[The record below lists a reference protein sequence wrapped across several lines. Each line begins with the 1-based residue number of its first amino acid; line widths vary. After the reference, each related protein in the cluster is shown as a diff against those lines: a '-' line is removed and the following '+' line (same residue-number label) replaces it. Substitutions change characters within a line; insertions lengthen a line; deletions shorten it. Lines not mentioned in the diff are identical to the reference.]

1 VIPALVLLATII
13 LLGFPA
19 AMVFIP
25 RTMLTGNVLPLYRA
39 AMAIARTGLRLAGIR
54 IQITGLENI
63 PTDHAV
69 VFMANHVSNL
79 DPPVL
84 LPLIPGRTSIFL
96 KQSLMRI
103 PILGW
108 GMRLGEFIPVA
119 RDGNPQNAQQNV
131 RRAASL
137 LARGIHITVFVE
149 GTRSRDGHLLPF
161 KKGPFFL
168 AQETGAPCIPITI
181 HGTASMMRKGSL
193 RIFPATAHLT
203 FHPPIYPADYPTRE
217 GLMEAVRAAIASA
230 LPADLRT

>member
-1 VIPALVLLATII
+1 MIPALTLLATFV
-13 LLGFPA
+13 LLGLPA
-19 AMVFIP
+19 AIVLFP
-25 RTMLTGNVLPLYRA
+25 LAMLTRNVLPLYRS
-39 AMAIARTGLRLAGIR
+39 AMTIVRLGLRLARIR
-54 IQITGLENI
+54 VEATGLENI
-63 PTDHAV
+63 PADRAV

-119 RDGNPQNAQQNV
+119 RDGSPASAQQNV
-131 RRAASL
+131 RTAASL
-137 LARGIHITVFVE
+137 LARGIHLTIFVE
-149 GTRSRDGHLLPF
+149 GTRSRDGRLLPF

-168 AQETGAPCIPITI
+168 AQESGALCIPVTL

-193 RIFPATAHLT
+193 RVYPATARVT
-203 FHPPIYPADYPTRE
+203 FHPALDPARFDSRDD
-217 GLMEAVRAAIASA
+217 LMAAVRAAIASA
-230 LPADLRT
+230 LPPELRA

>member
-1 VIPALVLLATII
+1 MIPALVLLATIL

-19 AMVFIP
+19 ALVYIP
-25 RTMLTGNVLPLYRA
+25 WTILTGNVLPLYRT
-39 AMAIARTGLRLAGIR
+39 AMAIARTSLRLAGIR
-54 IQITGLENI
+54 VQITGLENI
-63 PTDHAV
+63 PTDRAV

-84 LPLIPGRTSIFL
+84 LPIIPARTSIFL
-96 KQSLMRI
+96 KRSLMRI

-108 GMRLGEFIPVA
+108 GMQLGEFIPVA
-119 RDGNPQNAQQNV
+119 RDGSPQNAQQNV
-131 RRAASL
+131 RRAAAL
-137 LARGIHITVFVE
+137 LTRGIHITTFVE

-193 RIFPATAHLT
+193 RIFPSTASVT
-203 FHPPIYPADYPTRE
+203 FHPPIHPADHPTRE
-217 GLMEAVRAAIASA
+217 DLMAAVRTAIASA
-230 LPADLRT
+230 LPPELRT